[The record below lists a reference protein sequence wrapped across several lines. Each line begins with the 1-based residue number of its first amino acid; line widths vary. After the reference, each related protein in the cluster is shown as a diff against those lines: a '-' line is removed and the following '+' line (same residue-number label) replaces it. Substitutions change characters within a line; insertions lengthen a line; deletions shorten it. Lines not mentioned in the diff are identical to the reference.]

1 MGGAEMKMVR
11 PPFLKTLVFVA
22 IMLINLVPLTGSADS
37 DESVEQERT
46 LCIEECRRLYWPL
59 GTEAWRQYYRCLDNC
74 EKDFW
79 KQWNKNMGELDKD

>member
-1 MGGAEMKMVR
+1 MKIVR
-11 PPFLKTLVFVA
+11 PPFLKTVVFVA
-22 IMLINLVPLTGSADS
+22 IMFITLVPTNGTADS

-46 LCIEECRRLYWPL
+46 LCIEECRRLYWSL
-59 GTEAWRQYYRCLDNC
+59 GIEAWRQYARCIDDC